1 MSVTK
6 RPMHPIESLLDQKIE
21 EAGLDLTD
29 VQVNE
34 VIKMLI
40 KVMRQNTENLK
51 RLLDRARAVVRG
63 RISPAQFKAWVEEQN
78 EAGGD
83 MQHLYMLLCNAEIDL
98 DDEAVNAAVLVAED
112 VLAHFL
118 EGELFVA

>member
-63 RISPAQFKAWVEEQN
+63 RISPAQFKAWVE
-78 EAGGD
+78 
-83 MQHLYMLLCNAEIDL
+83 
-98 DDEAVNAAVLVAED
+98 
-112 VLAHFL
+112 
-118 EGELFVA
+118 